1 MKYNETIK
9 TIGDHTF
16 VFITRGKSYKF
27 SETEIAE
34 WMERKMPKF
43 IATSSDDDVVKSII
57 NTGVFKVNDASRAMF
72 IKDLRQMGV
81 SFCAKKYGCTNDEV
95 TSEITRLAPFINGG
109 NFKS

>member
-1 MKYNETIK
+1 MKYNETVK

-27 SETEIAE
+27 SETEITE

-43 IATSSDDDVVKSII
+43 IATSPDTDIVKPIS
-57 NTGVFKVNDASRAMF
+57 TELFKVSDTSRAMF